1 MQVQLPGNKSFSHL
15 ETQNFYTWNPASGF
29 LTYLRFQ
36 RFLTNLLE
44 WISSFSKYFFLN
56 SSISCSS
63 KGTFKFKWMF
73 SHLLYPGPSVI
84 FLRVCSLQKFDF
96 WDSDISLSLNSLPL
110 NYVRWNSFSYC
121 FLEKRTI
128 YQTNFEPLVGRY
140 HRLAPLSSNM
150 PVERLSKSTPKYL
163 T

>member
-63 KGTFKFKWMF
+63 KGTFKSKWMF

-96 WDSDISLSLNSLPL
+96 WDSDISLSLNSIRPK
-110 NYVRWNSFSYC
+110 SFRYR
-121 FLEKRTI
+121 FLEKKTI
-128 YQTNFEPLVGRY
+128 TSLNRWLAVIIAWVHLV
-140 HRLAPLSSNM
+140 PIC
-150 PVERLSKSTPKYL
+150 RLSVCRNQHL
-163 T
+163 NI